1 MKTQELELTPE
12 QLQELAKIVTEIEAE
27 AIQMVKDYETNPSQE
42 SGSIVHV
49 HHSSSLLENEEE
61 TLDDIALVSSSELLT
76 KEYKKQQEN
85 NDD

>member
-12 QLQELAKIVTEIEAE
+12 QLHEIEAE